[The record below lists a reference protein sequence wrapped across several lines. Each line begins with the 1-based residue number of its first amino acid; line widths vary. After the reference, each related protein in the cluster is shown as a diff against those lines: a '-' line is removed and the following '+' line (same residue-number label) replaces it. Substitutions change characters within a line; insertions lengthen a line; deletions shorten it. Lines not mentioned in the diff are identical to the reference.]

1 MARDESR
8 FIFFLP
14 HNLMSTDLELM
25 FTVFKLMS
33 IALELMF
40 TACKHKFSR
49 YRDTFFLVI
58 ANNRIKSPKQPKSHQ
73 IICVIQYFSVFLQT
87 NEIINLKP
95 SCVQR
100 QLIGEILNRFERRG
114 LRVAGMKMM
123 QLSDEILREHY
134 AHLVDKPFFPSL
146 AASMQASPVVALAL
160 EGVDAVQVVRTM
172 TGSTNG
178 REAAPGTIRGD
189 YSMSNQQN
197 IVHASDSTSNA
208 EIELRRFF
216 KDEEIFDYQS
226 GAFGYI
232 YGSGEAK

>member
-1 MARDESR
+1 MME
-8 FIFFLP
+8 
-14 HNLMSTDLELM
+14 T
-25 FTVFKLMS
+25 T
-33 IALELMF
+33 
-40 TACKHKFSR
+40 
-49 YRDTFFLVI
+49 LV
-58 ANNRIKSPKQPKSHQ
+58 
-73 IICVIQYFSVFLQT
+73 L
-87 NEIINLKP
+87 LKP

-100 QLIGEILNRFERRG
+100 QLIGEIVNRFERRG

-123 QLSDEILREHY
+123 QLSDDILREHY
-134 AHLVDKPFFPSL
+134 AHLVDRPFFPAL

-160 EGVDAVQVVRTM
+160 SGVDAVQVVRTM

-216 KDEEIFDYQS
+216 RPEEIFDYQS
-226 GAFGYI
+226 GTFSYI
-232 YGSGEAK
+232 YGDGEAK